1 MKLGEDVSV
10 NPLSEEDYNI
20 IAFFKVNETDQKEYD
35 LVKSFYPL
43 QGIRAADVTADTM
56 SRDDKHVGK
65 FVESDRNREV
75 KDEGDNEFE
84 RF

>member
-1 MKLGEDVSV
+1 LKLGEDVSV